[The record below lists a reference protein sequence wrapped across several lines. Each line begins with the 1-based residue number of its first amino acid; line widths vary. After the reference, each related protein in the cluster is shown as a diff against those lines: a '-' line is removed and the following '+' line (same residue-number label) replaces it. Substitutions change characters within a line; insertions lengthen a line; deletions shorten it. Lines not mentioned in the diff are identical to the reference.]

1 MLFTRLVSKAAEL
14 EGRLLRRPLGCLT
27 MILVVASAALGMRY
41 VNQSHAASAEDLLF
55 EEEYPAGITT
65 LRLS

>member
-1 MLFTRLVSKAAEL
+1 MLQKNLCFVS
-14 EGRLLRRPLGCLT
+14 GQ

-41 VNQSHAASAEDLLF
+41 LSESCAASTEDLLF

>member
-1 MLFTRLVSKAAEL
+1 
-14 EGRLLRRPLGCLT
+14 LLSESR
-27 MILVVASAALGMRY
+27 AL
-41 VNQSHAASAEDLLF
+41 STEDLLF

>member
-1 MLFTRLVSKAAEL
+1 MWYLSNSRAES
-14 EGRLLRRPLGCLT
+14 T
-27 MILVVASAALGMRY
+27 
-41 VNQSHAASAEDLLF
+41 EDLLF